1 MGVNVSPD
9 GPYVVIVGPGA
20 VRGWCRVIKASCGVH
35 ESFSVT
41 VHSPIRVYSQHKSI
55 SNGENSVNIWP
66 WGRPVA
72 KPSVPS
78 QSNLFPR
85 CMADVFTHQA
95 IENIAQPSPPFGGL
109 HPEGDRRKEAAT
121 DRRIDQWRP
130 QQHDPQLPLTASRAD
145 PVTPTDRMS
154 ECASA
159 MAIGGFGGWMGLVR
173 HLWRA

>member
-35 ESFSVT
+35 GSFSVT

-95 IENIAQPSPPFGGL
+95 IENIAQPCSPFSPL
-109 HPEGDRRKEAAT
+109 EGWAPLPKWSSRRPRESAFEAGERTDGERHERETPAAT
-121 DRRIDQWRP
+121 LIDSI
-130 QQHDPQLPLTASRAD
+130 LL
-145 PVTPTDRMS
+145 
-154 ECASA
+154 
-159 MAIGGFGGWMGLVR
+159 
-173 HLWRA
+173 